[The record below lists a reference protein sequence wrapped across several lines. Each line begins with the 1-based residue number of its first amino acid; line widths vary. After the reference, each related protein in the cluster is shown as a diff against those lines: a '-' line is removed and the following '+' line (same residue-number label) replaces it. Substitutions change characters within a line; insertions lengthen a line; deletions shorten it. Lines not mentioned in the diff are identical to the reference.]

1 MGQRDKFDF
10 LMFIDK
16 TEYTKTVN
24 IVTEFKSFPYTCNT
38 SIQISLITTIIC
50 NTIHY
55 QTTQLSRCRLFPTA
69 DADGGR
75 TVHPGGRRGG
85 QEHHHHLLHDG
96 GGRRPGQR
104 PQDIPGEMLVLRGAA
119 GGGGRQVLPKLS
131 LKMIMMISM
140 IRRIKSYYDE

>member
-38 SIQISLITTIIC
+38 SIHISLITTIIC
-50 NTIHY
+50 NTIYY

-131 LKMIMMISM
+131 LLK
-140 IRRIKSYYDE
+140 